1 MSSANEDRNPNNDE
15 TKRALS
21 EIEES
26 NNDNHVAT
34 LPPIEGGVTKN
45 VKLPPFKPGKT
56 ETKANK
62 NTNRT
67 KKRGGGFD
75 IESALLEPRPKRTRQ
90 KATKLS
96 IAIQKKE
103 SNVAEEATKNA
114 EISDSKVKTPDAA
127 SSGMPSSTKTV
138 IPLSHQRLD
147 LAVQSDDEH
156 CLPRKLE
163 GPFDASKFTTGIA
176 TYDKASTGN
185 VGEVPAYVTDIFQRL
200 FDAEVRAI
208 NVFNRKLYGL
218 RFQTLTFTCFVI

>member
-1 MSSANEDRNPNNDE
+1 MSSANEDRNPNNNE

-26 NNDNHVAT
+26 KKNIHDAT
-34 LPPIEGGVTKN
+34 LPSTEAGVTEN

-56 ETKANK
+56 ETKANR

-67 KKRGGGFD
+67 KKRGGSFD

-90 KATKLS
+90 KATKLT
-96 IAIQKKE
+96 IAIQKKK
-103 SNVAEEATKNA
+103 SNVAEEETKNA
-114 EISDSKVKTPDAA
+114 EMRDSKVKTPDAA
-127 SSGMPSSTKTV
+127 SSELPSSTKTL
-138 IPLSHQRLD
+138 IPSSHRRLD
-147 LAVQSDDEH
+147 PAVQSDDEH

-176 TYDKASTGN
+176 TYDRASTGN

-208 NVFNRKLYGL
+208 NVLKQEPY
-218 RFQTLTFTCFVI
+218 